1 MLDGIGVWI
10 GFNLVLVGLL
20 VLDLFVLSRKEH
32 IVSLKEAG
40 WLTLFWTLIAAAV
53 GAWIFIAGGS
63 TQGVEYTTAYVAER
77 ALSIDN
83 LFVFLV
89 IFGYFKLPREYQAR
103 ALLFGIVG
111 ALLARAVFIGI
122 GVAVISAF
130 SWFLVILGLF
140 LIYTAYKLAFA
151 GDQEVDPSKNIAVR
165 LFRRVM
171 PVTDEFTHTNFF
183 TRLPNGARAATPF
196 LLVVIVLGT
205 TDVVFAVDSIPT
217 VFGITDDAFIVWTS
231 NAMAVLGMRPL
242 FFLLEGMVR
251 LFRFLQYGLAT
262 ILGFVGAKMIVE
274 NSFESQVHDFEES
287 ANLGEQGLIF
297 ISLGIILAV
306 LFGSIALSAM
316 FPEPESPDEPDSD
329 SDPPLGEIA
338 ESPPAGESTSDRT

>member
-1 MLDGIGVWI
+1 LLDGIGVWI

-20 VLDLFVLSRKEH
+20 VLDLFILSRKEH

-40 WLTLFWTLIAAAV
+40 WLTGFWTLVAAAV
-53 GAWIFIAGGS
+53 GAWIFIAGDS
-63 TQGVEYTTAYVAER
+63 KQGFEYTTAYMAER

-83 LFVFLV
+83 LFVFLI
-89 IFGYFKLPREYQAR
+89 IFGYFKLPRPYQAR

-111 ALLARAVFIGI
+111 ALLARAVFIGV

-130 SWFLVILGLF
+130 SWFLVILGVF

-151 GDQEVDPSKNIAVR
+151 GDQEVDPGRNIAVR
-165 LFRRVM
+165 LFRRMM
-171 PVTDEFTHTNFF
+171 PVTDEYNHTNFF

-205 TDVVFAVDSIPT
+205 TDVVFAIDSIPT
-217 VFGITDDAFIVWTS
+217 VFGITDNSFIVWSS

-251 LFRFLQYGLAT
+251 LFRFLPYGLAI
-262 ILGFVGAKMIVE
+262 ILAFVGAKMIVE
-274 NSFESQVHDFEES
+274 TVFEGQLHDFEE
-287 ANLGEQGLIF
+287 AAHLGEQGLIF
-297 ISLGIILAV
+297 ISLGIILSV
-306 LFGSIALSAM
+306 LFGSVIVSAI
-316 FPEPESPDEPDSD
+316 FQESDD
-329 SDPPLGEIA
+329 
-338 ESPPAGESTSDRT
+338 T